1 MFQALALCH
10 NCQREII
17 IDMQMKYLSTYP
29 IARRETKTRLSIMA
43 EQEIVTAGEFSPVL
57 FSIEDCF
64 GIVYHL

>member
-1 MFQALALCH
+1 
-10 NCQREII
+10 
-17 IDMQMKYLSTYP
+17 
-29 IARRETKTRLSIMA
+29 MA